1 MYGGSTDDHWR
12 EMRVGKEL
20 SNSGILCLPCH
31 YLGRQSHH
39 CFSPSLRGMEK
50 EKVKLADAEF
60 LFQDKW
66 RGLLSWVYLA
76 TIDVVS

>member
-1 MYGGSTDDHWR
+1 MS
-12 EMRVGKEL
+12 L
-20 SNSGILCLPCH
+20 SGEAVPPLF
-31 YLGRQSHH
+31 
-39 CFSPSLRGMEK
+39 FSLSEGDEK

-76 TIDVVS
+76 TIDLVS